1 MQKEKLLFLFHFRVR
16 VSSAKPKLRKV
27 ESKTKKLV
35 FFFCRDGELELVRL
49 TCPRISP
56 SLMAELR
63 KNERNA
69 KRKAAFSF
77 PSTEDSI
84 LFAWLVQEVR
94 RSQSSF
100 SVSLRKRQS
109 RATESREQN
118 KETCFLFFAETENS
132 NLFAWL
138 VQEICRD
145 FRHHDEAELRH
156 AGVAA
161 PHRAL
166 DRGAVLYRYRGVATS
181 LPNRTSSGQ
190 TAV

>member
-35 FFFCRDGELELVRL
+35 FFFCRDGV
-49 TCPRISP
+49 ISP
-56 SLMAELR
+56 SLMAEIR

-77 PSTEDSI
+77 SFPSTEDSY

-94 RSQSSF
+94 RSKSSF

-118 KETCFLFFAETENS
+118 KKNPFSEQRIERMQPFLTAFLFYRAPLS
-132 NLFAWL
+132 R
-138 VQEICRD
+138 ICNPTIPNISICNAREELQIPILNAAS
-145 FRHHDEAELRH
+145 RCEAS
-156 AGVAA
+156 
-161 PHRAL
+161 PNY
-166 DRGAVLYRYRGVATS
+166 VLA
-181 LPNRTSSGQ
+181 
-190 TAV
+190 